1 MDEEFMNLVNEYN
14 SITKRMINVK
24 MGDKVFIDTE
34 LRDKKRNI
42 GLDIMDKAI
51 KVINRQ
57 IQIAGKYYVSHPY
70 DHRMVAR
77 GFFGEVIQIYQN
89 RILINCVDTVYDAP
103 QEFEVSIKFEAIAN
117 FDENEYAI
125 KCLEK
130 RIQSQKDKIRSA
142 EQDINEANQK
152 ITEAERKINE
162 LNDMKISL
170 INKDQ

>member
-1 MDEEFMNLVNEYN
+1 LDKELIDLVNEYH

-34 LRDKKRNI
+34 LRDKKRNL

-57 IQIAGKYYVSHPY
+57 IQIADKYYVSHPY
-70 DHRMVAR
+70 DHRIVAR
-77 GFFGEVIQIYQN
+77 GFFGEIIQIYKN
-89 RILINCVDTVYDAP
+89 RILINCVDTVYDEP

-125 KCLEK
+125 KCVEQ
-130 RIQSQKDKIRSA
+130 RIQSQKDKIKSSEKA
-142 EQDINEANQK
+142 IDEANHK
-152 ITEAERKINE
+152 IIE
-162 LNDMKISL
+162 LNDMKIAL
-170 INKDQ
+170 INKGQVPMQYT